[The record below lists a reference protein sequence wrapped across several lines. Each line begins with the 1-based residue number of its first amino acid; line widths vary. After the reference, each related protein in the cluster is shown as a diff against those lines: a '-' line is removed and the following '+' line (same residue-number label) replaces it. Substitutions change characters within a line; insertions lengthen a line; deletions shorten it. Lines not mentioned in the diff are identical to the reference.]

1 MARGIKVLAVFGLNW
16 LLSVIFLFW
25 FDIMV
30 VSSWFPQSTLSQ
42 IRTPPYQIA
51 IYLAIDLIINGLIA
65 AGAYWLVRKDLQDI
79 PIRHK
84 WTFYFALV
92 IIFSVII
99 TTIVYLFNFELNQT
113 FNILFTPTSGIAIFL
128 TIPFLIAISGPILG
142 YQSRPW
148 FVIGLVIEVLVRFCF
163 FAGFMGR
170 RCELC
175 HLINV

>member
-79 PIRHK
+79 PIRVC
-84 WTFYFALV
+84 LE
-92 IIFSVII
+92 
-99 TTIVYLFNFELNQT
+99 TI
-113 FNILFTPTSGIAIFL
+113 
-128 TIPFLIAISGPILG
+128 
-142 YQSRPW
+142 
-148 FVIGLVIEVLVRFCF
+148 
-163 FAGFMGR
+163 
-170 RCELC
+170 
-175 HLINV
+175 

>member
-25 FDIMV
+25 FNDVV
-30 VSSWFPQSTLSQ
+30 VSSWFPQSIVSK
-42 IRTPPYQIA
+42 IPTPTYLIA
-51 IYLAIDLIINGLIA
+51 VYLASDLVINGLIA
-65 AGAYWLVRKDLQDI
+65 TGAYWLVRKDLQDI
-79 PIRHK
+79 PIKHK

-99 TTIVYLFNFELNQT
+99 TTIENLFSLELNQT

-128 TIPFLIAISGPILG
+128 TIPFLVAISGPILG

-148 FVIGLVIEVLVRFCF
+148 FVIGLVIEVVSTLLFFC
-163 FAGFMGR
+163 GFYGSTM
-170 RCELC
+170 
-175 HLINV
+175 